1 MFRPVGLARIVVM
14 RVALVALA
22 LVAIAPAAVR
32 ATAQTPAAG
41 DPAHEE
47 AVYAQ
52 SIIQIADS
60 AIHRLDFFPVR
71 AQVRIQMMFAARDSA
86 GALFFEIARRS
97 ESAALVVD
105 DIVSRFAGVRAPDD
119 LRALHAELVGS
130 LRAARA
136 ALDRLS
142 ASATACQADPS
153 AVLRCQTPF
162 TSASSALGKAY
173 RRYLDARFKIRDQIT
188 DTRTV
193 LPEFKAPS

>member
-1 MFRPVGLARIVVM
+1 MIRPVGVARVVVM
-14 RVALVALA
+14 CVALVALA
-22 LVAIAPAAVR
+22 APAVR
-32 ATAQTPAAG
+32 ATAQTPAAH
-41 DPAHEE
+41 DPAREE

-52 SIIQIADS
+52 SIIHIADS

-86 GALFFEIARRS
+86 GVLFFEIARRS
-97 ESAALVVD
+97 EGAALVVD

-119 LRALHAELVGS
+119 LRAMHAELVGS

-142 ASATACQADPS
+142 AAAMACQADPS
-153 AVLRCQTPF
+153 TVLRCQTPF
-162 TSASSALGKAY
+162 TSASTALGKAY